1 MADAVIYARY
11 SEDKQRDESIED
23 QVRVCRE
30 AAERAGDRI
39 RKVYADRAVSG
50 TAAIQRREFLRM
62 VADAQQGGF
71 SKVYVYKTDRFARN
85 RYDAAIYRRKLRE
98 AGVSIEP
105 VAEHIP
111 EGPEGII
118 LEALMEGMA
127 EYYSANLSQQVKRG
141 MEGNALRCHHN
152 GVRVQG
158 YRCMPDGSYEVDEE
172 QAAVVRRIFGM
183 YAGGMTFAE
192 MADAL
197 NAEGLRTPQGRRYCK
212 QTFGPILR
220 NERYI
225 GVYRWGS
232 VRREGGMP
240 AIVDPV
246 LWADVQARLTGIRP
260 HVYGRGELYGL
271 TGRLFDA
278 DGNVYRGYSA
288 HGWGGRKY
296 SYYQCVA
303 TGDLVRKDALEEAV
317 NRAAADLLCSDEGLG
332 AGIVDAILAEQ
343 ERLMGGE
350 VESIRSMERRLSGI
364 DGKISNLVD
373 LAAEMG
379 DARRVAAKI
388 RALEDEKAALADEV
402 AAARAGAGV
411 VLDRDMVE
419 YFLASIVEESAPE
432 AVVSA
437 FVSRVEI
444 GPPEDDPDPD
454 GPGGG
459 GRRRRRGGMEREV
472 TVQFRIAP
480 GGRSV
485 RARSDGGHQ
494 SFRRSQPQS
503 LWPVCV
509 KKGLG

>member
-1 MADAVIYARY
+1 MANAVIYARY
-11 SEDKQRDESIED
+11 SDDKQREESIED

-30 AAERAGDRI
+30 AAKRAGDRI
-39 RKVYADRAVSG
+39 VRTYADRAVSG
-50 TAAIQRREFLRM
+50 TAAAQRREFLRM
-62 VADAQQGGF
+62 VSDAQRGGF
-71 SKVYVYKTDRFARN
+71 EKVYVYKIDRFARN

-98 AGVSIEP
+98 AGVAIET

-127 EYYSANLSQQVKRG
+127 EYYSANLSQNVRRG
-141 MEGNALRCHHN
+141 MDGNALRCRHN

-172 QAAVVRRIFGM
+172 QAALVRRIFGM
-183 YAGGMTFAE
+183 YAGGMTFSE

-225 GVYRWGS
+225 GTYTWGS

-240 AIVDPV
+240 AIVDPA
-246 LWADVQARLTGIRP
+246 LWADVQARLSGIRP
-260 HVYGRGELYGL
+260 HPAKDAIGSYLL

-278 DGNVYRGYSA
+278 DGNPYRGYSSR
-288 HGWGGRKY
+288 GWGGRPY
-296 SYYQCVA
+296 FYYQCAA
-303 TGDLVRKDALEEAV
+303 TGEYVSRDAVEDAVR
-317 NRAAADLLCSDEGLG
+317 RAAADLLCSDAALG
-332 AGIVDAILAEQ
+332 SGIVDAVLAEQ

-350 VESIRSMERRLSGI
+350 LESIRSMERRLAGI

-373 LAAEMG
+373 LAAELG
-379 DARRVAAKI
+379 DARRVAGRIHDLEGEKESLASEIRMAK
-388 RALEDEKAALADEV
+388 
-402 AAARAGAGV
+402 AGAGV

-419 YFLASIVEESAPE
+419 FFLARIVEQEAPD

-437 FVSRVEI
+437 FVSRVVL
-444 GPPEDDPDPD
+444 GPPDDPDPD

-459 GRRRRRGGMEREV
+459 GRGRRKADRDV
-472 TVQFRIAP
+472 TVEFRIAQD
-480 GGRSV
+480 GQSV
-485 RARSDGGHQ
+485 RTRTGSGHQ
-494 SFRRSQPQS
+494 NFRRSD
-503 LWPVCV
+503 V
-509 KKGLG
+509 

>member
-11 SEDKQRDESIED
+11 SDDKQRDESIED

-388 RALEDEKAALADEV
+388 RALEDEKAALAEWFPQCDKISIDYAVMEKSEDIHV
-402 AAARAGAGV
+402 I
-411 VLDRDMVE
+411 
-419 YFLASIVEESAPE
+419 ASDLGWSDL
-432 AVVSA
+432 
-437 FVSRVEI
+437 
-444 GPPEDDPDPD
+444 GTW
-454 GPGGG
+454 G
-459 GRRRRRGGMEREV
+459 
-472 TVQFRIAP
+472 
-480 GGRSV
+480 SV
-485 RARSDGGHQ
+485 REHLPKDPEGNSAVGADVRLFGCRNCVVHAGGARTVVAEGLDGYIVSEADGNILVCRLSEEQHI
-494 SFRRSQPQS
+494 REYSQ
-503 LWPVCV
+503 
-509 KKGLG
+509 KKPD